1 MVNIL
6 ELFPL
11 SKNKGYW
18 NITKTE
24 VSSLNKHVVRN
35 TKRMSSFS
43 MAARWH
49 LKQPTKADRCANI
62 LQRSDVHYVVFSKSW
77 QLCEILRT
85 CFKWLILL
93 FHVSKSDPNWNHC
106 PFPTEKQLSTIPILF
121 SVVEFEADQIL
132 RHTYK
137 NSKPLKKSEML
148 TRPKTK
154 IPARKLMVGRLLSV
168 WGPAYFQG
176 LCWKYRFLAKF
187 WI

>member
-154 IPARKLMVGRLLSV
+154 IPPWKLMVGRLLSV

-176 LCWKYRFLAKF
+176 LCW
-187 WI
+187 I